1 MLAKDAGGSVKTE
14 SATEFGAHL
23 GPTREL
29 CQQTFHCFQKLG
41 TPTGVEIKECAV
53 LVEGDELG
61 GKVVVTK
68 VD

>member
-14 SATEFGAHL
+14 SATECDAHF

-29 CQQTFHCFQKLG
+29 CQQTFHCLQKSG

-53 LVEGDELG
+53 LVEGYEPG
-61 GKVVVTK
+61 VKVVVTK